1 MSKLNITF
9 TPTAFD
15 DYEYWLKQDKKL
27 LKKINSLIK
36 SIQRDGLLEGEGK
49 PEPLKGNLQGY
60 CSRRINIE
68 HRLVYT
74 VKENQIII
82 IACRYHY

>member
-9 TPTAFD
+9 TPTAFN

-49 PEPLKGNLQGY
+49 PEPLKGNLQSY
-60 CSRRINIE
+60 CSRRINHE
-68 HRLVYT
+68 HRLVYRI
-74 VKENQIII
+74 KENQIII
-82 IACRYHY
+82 ISCKYHY